1 MLELRRGC
9 CHKRRI
15 GLEGRV
21 LALLLQMFVVFI
33 VGTKLSIRACV
44 KVRPFYTAATQSN
57 AVAVIGQHCCCSQ
70 MTLT

>member
-15 GLEGRV
+15 GLEGRI

-44 KVRPFYTAATQSN
+44 KVRPFYTATQSN
-57 AVAVIGQHCCCSQ
+57 AVAVIGHCCW
-70 MTLT
+70 LVGR